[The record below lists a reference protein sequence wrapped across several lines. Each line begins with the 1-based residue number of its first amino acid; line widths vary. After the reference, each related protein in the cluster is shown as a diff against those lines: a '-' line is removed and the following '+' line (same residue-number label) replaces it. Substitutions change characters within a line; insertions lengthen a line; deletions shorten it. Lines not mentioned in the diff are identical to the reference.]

1 VKKICLK
8 TFAALSASVLLLGNT
23 CVFAKE
29 IAIPQTSPVDDDLP
43 ISAEISL
50 MDLTELGDVDSDN
63 EIDTA
68 SIDESDVTVE
78 VKILDEYKLPDF
90 SVPDEKEYS
99 KNESSSEENSN
110 SSKSA
115 DTESDSAD
123 DNEQDGIEA

>member
-1 VKKICLK
+1 MKKICLK

-29 IAIPQTSPVDDDLP
+29 IPQTSPVDDDLP

-110 SSKSA
+110 SSKS
-115 DTESDSAD
+115 
-123 DNEQDGIEA
+123 GGY